1 MLRISPLT
9 LTLTMDIENFI
20 AKGLYKAELHFV
32 GMCAFTIIQHVRC
45 ICSAYTYAQN
55 HITFSMHNLTTE
67 NNFCCMPTFFW
78 FNPATMQ
85 RILVNICCTTS
96 CCPMSLR
103 DNCTGLLCF
112 LMPCSW
118 ASNEFLSLF
127 HYIPPWYQFKCI
139 FSLTQLR
146 PLLALWGFVTS
157 MYVTVYMTV
166 YDMII
171 IWYDI

>member
-1 MLRISPLT
+1 
-9 LTLTMDIENFI
+9 
-20 AKGLYKAELHFV
+20 
-32 GMCAFTIIQHVRC
+32 
-45 ICSAYTYAQN
+45 
-55 HITFSMHNLTTE
+55 
-67 NNFCCMPTFFW
+67 
-78 FNPATMQ
+78 MQ

-96 CCPMSLR
+96 CCPMSLC

-112 LMPCSW
+112 LMPCSL

-166 YDMII
+166 YELYM
-171 IWYDI
+171 IWYLSIGASSPRNVLFVSTVPPLSNRMDHPGITTPRPLSASLARLISLYVAFVCIYDWLGDSTSRPLWASLVRLKWCV